1 MTTIDIQVELEVVEV
16 SFNVQNEGEIASFI
30 ILKLCI
36 ARPCPWLDNGSESSI
51 TCILASSS
59 RLQIVLGADMSVL
72 RLI

>member
-16 SFNVQNEGEIASFI
+16 GFNVQNEGEIASFI
-30 ILKLCI
+30 ILKLRI
-36 ARPCPWLDNGSESSI
+36 ARPCPWLDNGGESSI

-72 RLI
+72 RSI